1 MENDQDPRNS
11 EFSNTPELQ
20 ETLENEEINTEN
32 ESKENV
38 DNVAVEAAEETKEET
53 PNEEPE
59 EEAKEEAKEEATFV
73 TAEKTLEADS
83 AAKKD
88 KRMLI
93 AIIILS
99 IVAVLGLGIGAF
111 AILNDGKTKEPDS
124 SAVKE
129 DTKTKEDQKE
139 KAKEELKEKEAKEK
153 EEKEKKEKEEKE
165 KKEQEEK
172 EKKEQEEKEKKEK
185 EAKEALKTTLDAE
198 GVVAHIQELLVT
210 EQLAEKSQL
219 AIEDRDNVL
228 YQPAGY
234 KTHIYLGGKNLSGE
248 DISKDNNYMDEIMP
262 VVETALGEL
271 AFEKLE
277 TLNDP
282 FIWISRASIYYN
294 PNTNVTCTSYHFL
307 PQILACAKATNY
319 DLSEKNLTNN
329 LAEAYNKTEGKYP
342 LVVYSNTE
350 KDGKKS
356 LSAAIKDA
364 GYKQYQL
371 MTISLGMNAASIFYR
386 ESPSS
391 EWKYLTS
398 TQAALDCSA
407 YSTDLKKALG
417 DHCEKH

>member
-1 MENDQDPRNS
+1 MENDQDPKS
-11 EFSNTPELQ
+11 PDMPELQ
-20 ETLENEEINTEN
+20 ETLENEEINTAKTAE
-32 ESKENV
+32 
-38 DNVAVEAAEETKEET
+38 DNVTPEDTSVENAPIKSEATAPEAAAKPEESEEAFVEADKAIAE
-53 PNEEPE
+53 
-59 EEAKEEAKEEATFV
+59 
-73 TAEKTLEADS
+73 DS

-99 IVAVLGLGIGAF
+99 VIAVLGLGIGVF
-111 AILNDGKTKEPDS
+111 AILNTGKTKEPDTS
-124 SAVKE
+124 VVKE
-129 DTKTKEDQKE
+129 DSKKKEEQKE
-139 KAKEELKEKEAKEK
+139 QAEKELKEKEAKDK
-153 EEKEKKEKEEKE
+153 EEKEKKEKEAKDKEEKE

-172 EKKEQEEKEKKEK
+172 EKKEKEEK

-198 GVVAHIQELLVT
+198 GVVTHIQELLAT

-219 AIEDRDNVL
+219 VIENRDNAL

-234 KTHIYLGGKNLSGE
+234 KTHIYLSGKNLSGE
-248 DISKDNNYMDEIMP
+248 GIAKENSYMDEIMP

-282 FIWISRASIYYN
+282 FIWISRATIYYN

-319 DLSEKNLTNN
+319 DLGEKNLTNN

-342 LVVYSNTE
+342 LVVSSNTE

-356 LSAAIKDA
+356 LNAAIKDT
-364 GYKQYQL
+364 GYKQYQT
-371 MTISLGMNAASIFYR
+371 MTINLGMNAASIFYR

-417 DHCEKH
+417 DQCEK